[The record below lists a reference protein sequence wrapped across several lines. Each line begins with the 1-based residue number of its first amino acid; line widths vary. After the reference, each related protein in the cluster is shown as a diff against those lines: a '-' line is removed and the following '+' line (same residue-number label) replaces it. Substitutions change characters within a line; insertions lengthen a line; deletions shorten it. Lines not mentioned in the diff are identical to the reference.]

1 MSTGQTKPAPR
12 AGTDWMDI
20 RDSESG
26 RLLMR
31 YAPRLGIIEI
41 RVRGRTYTIVL
52 AQYVPLEDDR
62 GKRAVDP

>member
-1 MSTGQTKPAPR
+1 
-12 AGTDWMDI
+12 MDI

-52 AQYVPLEDDR
+52 AQYVPMEGER
-62 GKRAVDP
+62 GGNSPSP